1 MYPMCVCYCT
11 SVSAGV
17 SAGALSVTHIHT
29 SYMCCLHVYIYAHV
43 SLQARAREL
52 EQELASSA
60 AGTSAVRDH
69 PLVMEEEARQ
79 QALKGIFSEQERER
93 KWQHKRQVHEE
104 FYKTVGPELEHYM
117 EQPDAPD
124 HQDEATEPAAE
135 ARLQTHGTHHM
146 AAPSIGVETR
156 DEMPEHVDDLVDEK
170 PPPVSQHAS
179 SLPRA
184 APPAKAWDSDDESD
198 DDLFL
203 RTRGGGGV
211 VDVM

>member
-1 MYPMCVCYCT
+1 MC
-11 SVSAGV
+11 S
-17 SAGALSVTHIHT
+17 
-29 SYMCCLHVYIYAHV
+29 LHAYIYAHV

-52 EQELASSA
+52 ELELASSA
-60 AGTSAVRDH
+60 AGTSAVRNH

-79 QALKGIFSEQERER
+79 QDLKGIFSEQERER

-156 DEMPEHVDDLVDEK
+156 DEMPEHVDER
-170 PPPVSQHAS
+170 PPSVPQHAS
-179 SLPRA
+179 CPPRA

>member
-1 MYPMCVCYCT
+1 MC
-11 SVSAGV
+11 S
-17 SAGALSVTHIHT
+17 
-29 SYMCCLHVYIYAHV
+29 LHAYIYAHV

-52 EQELASSA
+52 ELELASSA
-60 AGTSAVRDH
+60 AGTSAVRNH

-79 QALKGIFSEQERER
+79 QDLKGIFSEQERER

-124 HQDEATEPAAE
+124 QEDEAAELAAE
-135 ARLQTHGTHHM
+135 ARQQALGAHHM
-146 AAPSIGVETR
+146 AATSIGVETR
-156 DEMPEHVDDLVDEK
+156 DEMPEHVDER
-170 PPPVSQHAS
+170 PPPVPQHAS
-179 SLPRA
+179 CPPRA

>member
-1 MYPMCVCYCT
+1 
-11 SVSAGV
+11 
-17 SAGALSVTHIHT
+17 
-29 SYMCCLHVYIYAHV
+29 
-43 SLQARAREL
+43 
-52 EQELASSA
+52 
-60 AGTSAVRDH
+60 
-69 PLVMEEEARQ
+69 MEEEARQ

-156 DEMPEHVDDLVDEK
+156 DGMSEHVDEP